1 MKIPQSPPKF
11 GELLSSLL
19 ERVDRFK
26 SVIATVS
33 GSTYKGRYLHWD
45 KLRYLR
51 PPGDLTVHEWWC
63 GIKFARSRLLKDLPL
78 RDSDGRAFRF
88 AMTDRAQEQ
97 AYQITSDAS
106 GSIGMSEQV
115 TNPGTRDRYL
125 VSSLIEE
132 AITSSQLEGAATTR
146 EVAKEMIRTKR
157 KPVDNNERMILN
169 NYRTIQRIR
178 RYRDEPLTPELVVE
192 LQRILTVDT
201 LEKPDAVGRLR
212 RKDEKIE
219 VVTPYNEILHTPP
232 AAKELPKRMA
242 AMCDFANGKTPD
254 YFIHPVVR
262 AILLHFWLA
271 YDHPFVD
278 GNGRTARALFYWSM
292 LSQGYWLCE
301 YISISQIIQKAPV
314 KYGRAFLYTETD
326 GNDTTYFIAHQLE
339 VIQRAIE
346 QLKRYLKKK
355 ADEIRQIEQLLR
367 RSAQINHR
375 QLGLLSHALRH
386 SDGEYTVLS
395 HQRSHS
401 VAYDTSRSDL
411 LDLAN
416 RGLLTQRKIGR
427 TMYFS
432 PADDLE
438 GRLGQLR

>member
-1 MKIPQSPPKF
+1 MPQTPPKLD
-11 GELLSSLL
+11 ELLPPLL
-19 ERVDRFK
+19 EQANRFNAI
-26 SVIATVS
+26 IAAVS
-33 GSTYKGRYLHWD
+33 GPTHKGRYLHWD

-51 PPGDLTVHEWWC
+51 PPEDLTVREWWFA
-63 GIKFARSRLLKDLPL
+63 IRFARSRLLKGLPM
-78 RDSDGRAFRF
+78 RDSEGRAFRF
-88 AMTDRAQEQ
+88 AMPDLAQEQ
-97 AYQITSDAS
+97 AYQITRDAS

-115 TNPGTRDRYL
+115 TNPATRDRYL

-157 KPVDNNERMILN
+157 PPKDRGERMCLN
-169 NYRTIQRIR
+169 NYVTMQQIR
-178 RYRDEPLTPELVVE
+178 DLKGEPLTPEL
-192 LQRILTVDT
+192 ILGLHRNVTKGT
-201 LEKPDAVGRLR
+201 LDKPDAAGRLR
-212 RKDEKIE
+212 REDEKVEI
-219 VVTPYNEILHTPP
+219 VTPYNEVLHTPP

-254 YFIHPVVR
+254 YFIHPVAR

-301 YISISQIIQKAPV
+301 YISISQIIKKAPA

-326 GNDTTYFIAHQLE
+326 ENDTTYFILHQLE

-367 RSAQINHR
+367 KSAQINHR

-386 SDGEYTVLS
+386 SDAEYTVLS
-395 HQRSHS
+395 HQRSHN
-401 VAYDTSRSDL
+401 VAYDTARSDL
-411 LDLAN
+411 LDLAD
-416 RGLLTQRKIGR
+416 RGLLVQRKIGR

-432 PADDLE
+432 PASDLE
-438 GRLGQLR
+438 GRLGRLK